1 MGGLILGVF
10 WRPLKMFSVSLNDT
24 FCGRALLNPVI
35 CMAFNLGA
43 WQTYFSSEN
52 FMAPLMTGSVREV
65 SVCLG

>member
-1 MGGLILGVF
+1 
-10 WRPLKMFSVSLNDT
+10 MFSVSLNDT

-52 FMAPLMTGSVREV
+52 FMAPLMTGSVREA